1 MYFTQSQICQKQTTT
16 TNNNVSA
23 KPILQHTYNTTTK
36 RHHHHH
42 HQKTR
47 TQSSHPTTKFF
58 LTDHPIS
65 VLIKGR
71 KRPSNITDRRPKQ
84 TSSGMYRIR
93 NRVQNASF
101 RRFFNA
107 VNGLLVLRWVL
118 RLSCR
123 RRRSARRSARRNVH
137 RATHPQRRCKLKQT
151 IRFTTVFDTAVL
163 KRRSM
168 TVVHR

>member
-1 MYFTQSQICQKQTTT
+1 MSVP
-16 TNNNVSA
+16 N
-23 KPILQHTYNTTTK
+23 PYNTTTK
-36 RHHHHH
+36 THH

-47 TQSSHPTTKFF
+47 TQPSYPTAKFY
-58 LTDHPIS
+58 LADHPIS

-107 VNGLLVLRWVL
+107 VNGLLVLRFVL

-123 RRRSARRSARRNVH
+123 RRRSARRSSVH
-137 RATHPQRRCKLKQT
+137 RATHPQRRSKLKQT
-151 IRFTTVFDTAVL
+151 IRFTTVFDAAVL
-163 KRRSM
+163 KRRST